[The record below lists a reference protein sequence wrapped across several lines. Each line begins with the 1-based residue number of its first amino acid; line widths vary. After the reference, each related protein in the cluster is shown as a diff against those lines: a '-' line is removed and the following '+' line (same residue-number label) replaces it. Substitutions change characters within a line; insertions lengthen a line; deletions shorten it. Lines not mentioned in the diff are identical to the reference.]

1 MWVAVEEA
9 GAVGEVEPLAVV
21 GVVDGAGV
29 VGAVGVTGAVGADGA
44 DGAVGADAEPAE
56 ASRRAVTI
64 VPLGFGSFV
73 PEGTNPTVMS
83 WSSVNRSVA
92 GLPWTVEGFALEEK
106 AFGQ

>member
-29 VGAVGVTGAVGADGA
+29 VGAVGVTGAV
-44 DGAVGADAEPAE
+44 GAVGADAEPAE